1 MLRKILKL
9 SAARVQLCFFVGL
22 MFCAGV
28 HADTIDKLSDL
39 EGFYV
44 LKVKTID
51 GWMDKDK
58 KQKTKNKKSLVLR
71 GVIGTESSFLTM
83 ALLQHVAPTV
93 TAIHT
98 VPKPL
103 FSSNP

>member
-1 MLRKILKL
+1 MAKKVSSYHTAKVLLGILVCL
-9 SAARVQLCFFVGL
+9 L
-22 MFCAGV
+22 FCAGV
-28 HADTIDKLSDL
+28 RADTIDKLSDL

-58 KQKTKNKKSLVLR
+58 KQKKSGFEGCDWDR
-71 GVIGTESSFLTM
+71 SSFLKM
-83 ALLQHVAPTV
+83 ARLQHVAPTA
-93 TAIHT
+93 TAT
-98 VPKPL
+98 PTGQRRR

>member
-9 SAARVQLCFFVGL
+9 STAKVQLCICVGL
-22 MFCAGV
+22 MFCTGV

-58 KQKTKNKKSLVLR
+58 KQKKS
-71 GVIGTESSFLTM
+71 GFEGCD
-83 ALLQHVAPTV
+83 
-93 TAIHT
+93 
-98 VPKPL
+98 
-103 FSSNP
+103 